1 MHSRS
6 TLTNTTRTK
15 RLFVHART
23 KREKKKLLSKCFS
36 DVPAAAAAKQKVLN
50 KSSLCFCRSHMNWTH
65 MLLSK
70 KKLFFQKK
78 KLFVSSTAALCYCQ
92 PITLELRICSTA
104 ISSNY
109 LSFILL
115 FYNLTKVYVENKYW
129 NLNWNARW
137 KWHVW
142 VTQ

>member
-23 KREKKKLLSKCFS
+23 KKEKKNFFQKCFS
-36 DVPAAAAAKQKVLN
+36 DDPAAAAKQKVLN
-50 KSSLCFCRSHMNWTH
+50 KSSLSSLCFCRSHMNWTH

-70 KKLFFQKK
+70 KKIILSKK
-78 KLFVSSTAALCYCQ
+78 KLFVSSTAALCCCQ
-92 PITLELRICSTA
+92 PITLELRICSTG

-115 FYNLTKVYVENKYW
+115 FYNRTKVSVENKYW
-129 NLNWNARW
+129 NLKCNARW
-137 KWHVW
+137 K
-142 VTQ
+142 

>member
-23 KREKKKLLSKCFS
+23 KKEKKTSFKMFFRRSCCCCCKAKSFEQIIPLLS
-36 DVPAAAAAKQKVLN
+36 L
-50 KSSLCFCRSHMNWTH
+50 
-65 MLLSK
+65 LLSLTHELNSHASFK

-78 KLFVSSTAALCYCQ
+78 KIFVSSTAALCCCQ
-92 PITLELRICSTA
+92 PITLELRICSTR

-115 FYNLTKVYVENKYW
+115 FYNRTKVSVEHNF
-129 NLNWNARW
+129 
-137 KWHVW
+137 
-142 VTQ
+142 